1 MPVVQSRFGHLIEE
15 KLLFDIDAAI
25 GCMLWYA
32 LPVWRR
38 AWLRLTGRKA
48 EEQRRLA
55 EKFTA
60 FPAFFLESR

>member
-1 MPVVQSRFGHLIEE
+1 M
-15 KLLFDIDAAI
+15 LFDIDAAI